1 MLQAASFLTSLHRT
15 KQSTLRKDMGNV
27 PNRNTP
33 MVSRPFQLQYFNS
46 GRPRLANMHAAS
58 STKSTWI
65 FHRAS
70 LTSPHDFCASTCS
83 KQRQLPETIDA
94 TFSFSFS
101 DLKNVHL
108 AMPLLSQGW
117 RFHGRAF
124 LPGLLGRAP
133 PTWTRRSVA
142 RASHRRR
149 ILMILQP
156 SASISW
162 WLRPSCS
169 GSLGGL
175 RVPQGPQIWVL
186 RDSVKSKSTYW

>member
-1 MLQAASFLTSLHRT
+1 MLQAASFLTSLHQT

-33 MVSRPFQLQYFNS
+33 MVSRPFQLQVLQLWPPS
-46 GRPRLANMHAAS
+46 ARKHAAS

-83 KQRQLPETIDA
+83 TQCQLPETIDA
-94 TFSFSFS
+94 TFSFSFY

-156 SASISW
+156 SASIS
-162 WLRPSCS
+162 
-169 GSLGGL
+169 
-175 RVPQGPQIWVL
+175 
-186 RDSVKSKSTYW
+186 